1 MYEFCIKQEQFKC
14 IKSYRTILFKDDC
27 FILKNPEFFSTFLNR
42 IYNKETIFCIF
53 SDVMNIAEATN

>member
-27 FILKNPEFFSTFLNR
+27 FILKNPEFFSTFLNG
-42 IYNKETIFCIF
+42 IYNKQTI
-53 SDVMNIAEATN
+53 